1 MTTSKLFMRVY
12 LLIEYPYISNTVLKN
27 VESGRFHKI
36 TSRIAFIG
44 LAVVMVVGGGI
55 FLATATMERGSSVTL
70 IPSAYADANCDKAG
84 SELNVRGNYRGN
96 LKQCIDTPFFETD
109 GEQPRSCYGPNAF
122 KDNDEDFFVYCKT
135 RGYESTP

>member
-1 MTTSKLFMRVY
+1 MLN
-12 LLIEYPYISNTVLKN
+12 L
-27 VESGRFHKI
+27 GRFHKI

-55 FLATATMERGSSVTL
+55 FLATATMETGSSVTL

-84 SELNVRGNYRGN
+84 SEKNVHDNYRGN
-96 LKQCIDTPFFETD
+96 PKQCILSPFIETD
-109 GEQPRSCYGPNAF
+109 GEQPRSCYGPNAV
-122 KDNDEDFFVYCKT
+122 KDNDEDTLAYCKT

>member
-1 MTTSKLFMRVY
+1 MLNLGS
-12 LLIEYPYISNTVLKN
+12 
-27 VESGRFHKI
+27 FHKT

-44 LAVVMVVGGGI
+44 LAVVMVMGSGV
-55 FLATATMERGSSVTL
+55 FLATASMETKSSVTL
-70 IPSAYADANCDKAG
+70 TPSAYAEANCDKAG
-84 SELNVRGNYRGN
+84 SKLNVQGNYRGN

>member
-55 FLATATMERGSSVTL
+55 FLATATMETGSSVTL
-70 IPSAYADANCDKAG
+70 IPSAYADANCVIKLAP
-84 SELNVRGNYRGN
+84 S
-96 LKQCIDTPFFETD
+96 
-109 GEQPRSCYGPNAF
+109 
-122 KDNDEDFFVYCKT
+122 
-135 RGYESTP
+135 

>member
-1 MTTSKLFMRVY
+1 MLN
-12 LLIEYPYISNTVLKN
+12 L
-27 VESGRFHKI
+27 GRSHKI